1 MFKID
6 CSYKKYILRFLGL
19 ALAVSL
25 AAGSS
30 LTVSAETI
38 EERVS
43 GQRAIPIDSN
53 DIPGWP
59 QGPVVNAD
67 AAILM
72 EAETGTI
79 LYSKNIHKQEYPA
92 SCTKILTCLIAA
104 EQCSMDEIITMSHA
118 AVYDN
123 PVGSSHIALDVGNE
137 ITMEQALNGILIAS
151 ANEAAFAVGEHISG
165 TTWQD
170 FADIM
175 NERAAEL
182 GCLNSHFVN
191 PNGLPDEEHY
201 TTAYD
206 LAMIGRAF
214 FANELLSKI
223 SRTTRLHIPPTDKQ
237 PKDIIE
243 NTRNRL
249 LPGQSMEY
257 EGIVGSKTGYT
268 NAARNCLVSCAERD
282 GLKLICVVFKEESP
296 SQFEDTI
303 ALFDYGFDNF
313 MTVNVSQAE
322 TDYTMNRTSL
332 FYGSGNVFGSES
344 PMLTLNS
351 SDFIVLPKTA
361 SFEDAASTISY
372 DNLSENQAALITYTW
387 NGVEVGTA
395 SVDFSDQM
403 TESYPFDVEP
413 PASGMDSEG
422 SPVSE
427 TPSSGS
433 EGSDIPKASSSVS
446 IWSIIL
452 KVFFV
457 ILAVLLLGGLAFVG
471 FLFLLRQ
478 REERDYADSK
488 QRASRQSSLLQTLR
502 ANIAQWK
509 KYYARRARNRKKNK

>member
-1 MFKID
+1 MFKRNR
-6 CSYKKYILRFLGL
+6 SYKKYILRFLGL
-19 ALAVSL
+19 TLTAAFV
-25 AAGSS
+25 AGSS

-38 EERVS
+38 EERVAA
-43 GQRAIPIDSN
+43 QRAIPIDSN

-59 QGPVVNAD
+59 QGPVVSAD

-79 LYSKNIHKQEYPA
+79 LYAKNIHKQEYPA

-104 EQCSMDEIITMSHA
+104 EQCSMDEIVTMSHA

-123 PVGSSHIALDVGNE
+123 PVGSSHIALDEGNE

-206 LAMIGRAF
+206 LAMIARAF

-257 EGIVGSKTGYT
+257 EYIVGSKTGYT
-268 NAARNCLVSCAERD
+268 NAARNCLVSCAEKD

-303 ALFDYGFDNF
+303 ALFDYGFEYF
-313 MTVNVSQAE
+313 TAVNVSQVQ
-322 TDYTMNRTSL
+322 TDYNMEQTRL
-332 FYGSGNVFGSES
+332 FCSGGNGFGSEA
-344 PMLTLNS
+344 PVLALNDT
-351 SDFIVLPKTA
+351 DFLVLPKTA
-361 SFEDAASTISY
+361 SFSDVVSSISY
-372 DNLSENQAALITYTW
+372 ENTAENQAALIIYTW

-395 SVDFSDQM
+395 SIDF
-403 TESYPFDVEP
+403 TEQITEPYPFDAAEP
-413 PASGMDSEG
+413 LPSEEVPEESGITDSKTSAAKG
-422 SPVSE
+422 IGIAL
-427 TPSSGS
+427 T
-433 EGSDIPKASSSVS
+433 
-446 IWSIIL
+446 
-452 KVFFV
+452 VFLV

-471 FLFLLRQ
+471 LLFLLRQ
-478 REERDYADSK
+478 REEKRYADSR
-488 QRASRQSSLLQTLR
+488 QRTSRQSTLRQTLQ

-509 KYYARRARNRKKNK
+509 KYYARQARNRKKNK